1 MDSGIDTVLLK
12 VASRC
17 NINCSYCYVYHMGD
31 DNWKRNPKFMSRDTI
46 VASAEQLGQIA
57 NNQGYKFSIVLHG
70 GEPFLLGSSGLD
82 FLLKTLR
89 EYLDGGF
96 TISIQTNGVLITKEI
111 LDICSIYKVSV
122 AVSIDGPKHV
132 HDKSRIG
139 HNGKGSFEQVL
150 EGIKILKSHRDSEF
164 LFAGLLS
171 VIDPESDPVEVY
183 QFFKEIGCPSVDF
196 LYRDG
201 NHSKLPD
208 GKISFHSTEYGRWMS
223 VLLSEYLKDE
233 TPIKI
238 RVLDD
243 MLKVLL
249 GGSVSKEGMGLT
261 DFGIIIVDTDGT
273 ITKNDTLKS
282 SFNGADRFLSTINI
296 KDRNL
301 NDFLESKEF
310 ADYKQIQRPSSNL
323 CLSCEFLNV
332 CGGGM
337 VLNRWKD
344 GSSFDNPSIY
354 CEDQKLLTRSMI
366 DYLKQY
372 KIHEE

>member
-1 MDSGIDTVLLK
+1 
-12 VASRC
+12 
-17 NINCSYCYVYHMGD
+17 
-31 DNWKRNPKFMSRDTI
+31 
-46 VASAEQLGQIA
+46 
-57 NNQGYKFSIVLHG
+57 
-70 GEPFLLGSSGLD
+70 
-82 FLLKTLR
+82 
-89 EYLDGGF
+89 
-96 TISIQTNGVLITKEI
+96 
-111 LDICSIYKVSV
+111 
-122 AVSIDGPKHV
+122 
-132 HDKSRIG
+132 
-139 HNGKGSFEQVL
+139 
-150 EGIKILKSHRDSEF
+150 
-164 LFAGLLS
+164 
-171 VIDPESDPVEVY
+171 
-183 QFFKEIGCPSVDF
+183 
-196 LYRDG
+196 
-201 NHSKLPD
+201 
-208 GKISFHSTEYGRWMS
+208 MS

-233 TPIKI
+233 TPTKI

-282 SFNGADRFLSTINI
+282 SFNGADRFLSSINI

-354 CEDQKLLTRSMI
+354 CEDQKLLIRSMI
-366 DYLKQY
+366 DHLKPY
-372 KIHEE
+372 KIHEQ